1 MNGVLSHYCTCL
13 KGYLAIVV
21 LGRTGAAPQAPGD
34 AFVPIGK
41 RVCVCVGVCVDTA
54 FGTLY
59 GQSTLSVFENFS
71 ALKSAPWGV
80 QV

>member
-21 LGRTGAAPQAPGD
+21 LGRTGAAPQAPGN

-41 RVCVCVGVCVDTA
+41 RVCVCVCVGVCECACLCVCVCL
-54 FGTLY
+54 GIREGSSLPVHMR
-59 GQSTLSVFENFS
+59 L
-71 ALKSAPWGV
+71 LL
-80 QV
+80 

>member
-41 RVCVCVGVCVDTA
+41 RVCVCVCVCLGIREGSSLPVHMR
-54 FGTLY
+54 L
-59 GQSTLSVFENFS
+59 L
-71 ALKSAPWGV
+71 L
-80 QV
+80 